1 MGRKLSIKNKSY
13 PVKICLVHLEPTAL
27 LKYIN
32 ITSKN
37 TIAYKNIDTIIQL
50 KMKRLYPNLLC
61 NLTKCSLNIL
71 LKIGNPT
78 GCSTDTPNQL
88 SPSSVYGYLSVIDTP
103 NQLSPFSVYGYL
115 SVILAYFSGIW
126 IMALDSLYRDQ
137 YTCVSII

>member
-1 MGRKLSIKNKSY
+1 
-13 PVKICLVHLEPTAL
+13 
-27 LKYIN
+27 
-32 ITSKN
+32 
-37 TIAYKNIDTIIQL
+37 
-50 KMKRLYPNLLC
+50 MKRLYPNLLC

-103 NQLSPFSVYGYL
+103 NQLSPSSVNGYLSVIDTPNQLSPFSVYGYL